1 MANTA
6 KFNTRVIQKHDI
18 EANWLKATGF
28 IPLEGEVIIY
38 DAEVAGDE
46 LPAGREER
54 ITHARMKIGDGVTL
68 VSNLEFVNKYADV
81 ATLAGYAGM
90 AEQDGEGHNIV
101 ATYATKSEISGVESQ
116 IAAIDNTIGAMDV
129 SAPSST
135 TGNATTFVD
144 SITQTDGKISYTT
157 KAIPVATTTTA
168 GFIPPE
174 DVSKLDYTNI
184 AYGTCTTAAGTAA
197 KVITIS
203 GNTNWE
209 LKAGSIITIYFSYT
223 NTATS
228 PTFNVGGTGAKN
240 IYFQGSRISSSS
252 NAKYAGYA
260 STPCTYVYD
269 GTQYRF
275 IGWGKDDDTNTT
287 YTNASLGQG
296 YGTCATAAATTAKVV
311 TMSNY
316 TLSTGGIVSVKFTYA
331 NTASNATMN
340 INSKG
345 AKNIRYKNSNIA
357 SNVIQAGDTATFIY
371 DGSYYHLLA
380 IDRWGSDYV
389 PSSRTVN
396 GKALSSNITLSATD
410 VGAYTKAEIDD
421 YEFITVDDIDTIC
434 GAMIQ
439 VASAN
444 DRSVTF

>member
-46 LPAGREER
+46 LPAGRTER

-101 ATYATKSEISGVESQ
+101 ATYATKSELSGFESQ
-116 IAAIDNTIGAMDV
+116 ITAIDNTIGAMDV

-144 SITQTDGKISYTT
+144 TITQTDGKISYTT
-157 KAIPVATTTTA
+157 KTIPAATTTTA
-168 GFIPPE
+168 GLMPSE

-240 IYFQGSRISSSS
+240 IYFQGSKISSSS

-296 YGTCATAAATTAKVV
+296 YGTCATAAATAAKVV
-311 TMSNY
+311 SMSNY
-316 TLSTGGIVSVKFTYA
+316 ILTTGGIVSVKFTYA
-331 NTASNATMN
+331 NTASNAAMN
-340 INSKG
+340 INNKG
-345 AKNIRYKNSNIA
+345 AKNIKYKGSNIA

-380 IDRWGSDYV
+380 IDRWNPDT
-389 PSSRTVN
+389 SS
-396 GKALSSNITLSATD
+396 LIS
-410 VGAYTKAEIDD
+410 
-421 YEFITVDDIDTIC
+421 VDDIDTIC